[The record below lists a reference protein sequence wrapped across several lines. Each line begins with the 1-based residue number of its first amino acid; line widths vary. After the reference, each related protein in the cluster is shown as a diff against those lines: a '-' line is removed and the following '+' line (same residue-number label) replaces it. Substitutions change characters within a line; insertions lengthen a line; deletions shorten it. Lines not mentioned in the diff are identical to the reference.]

1 MDIWLVDD
9 ELLVAHE
16 RSNAKPGQ
24 TLQSL
29 YLDPL
34 HERIERNGGGVY
46 SDGPELTLLIDIKG
60 NGRAMYPV
68 LRKAL
73 EEYADILTTFT
84 DRGIAVRAGRAIIS
98 GSRPLNAMRGFDLH
112 YAAYD
117 GRLTDLGSTLSPDFM
132 PLISDSWTRTFSW
145 RGEGPMP
152 DEERARLHAI
162 VKQAHAE
169 GRKVRFWA
177 TPEREALWKELLDA
191 NVDYLNTD
199 ELGKLKSFLRKC
211 AR

>member
-1 MDIWLVDD
+1 
-9 ELLVAHE
+9 
-16 RSNAKPGQ
+16 
-24 TLQSL
+24 
-29 YLDPL
+29 
-34 HERIERNGGGVY
+34 
-46 SDGPELTLLIDIKG
+46 
-60 NGRAMYPV
+60 MYPV
-68 LRKAL
+68 LRKVL

-84 DRGIAVRAGRAIIS
+84 DTGIERRAVRAIIS
-98 GSRPLNAMRGFDLH
+98 GSRPLNAMRAFEIH

-132 PLISDSWTRTFSW
+132 PLISMSWTRTFSW

-191 NVDYLNTD
+191 GVDYLNTD
-199 ELGKLKSFLRKC
+199 DLEGLRNFLR
-211 AR
+211 AQER

>member
-1 MDIWLVDD
+1 MDG

-16 RSNAKPGQ
+16 RSNATPGL

-34 HERIERNGGGVY
+34 RERIERNGGRVY
-46 SDGPELTLLIDIKG
+46 RGGPEITLLVDIKG

-68 LRKAL
+68 LRKVL

-84 DRGIAVRAGRAIIS
+84 DTGIAVRAVRAIIS
-98 GSRPLNAMRGFDLH
+98 GSRPLNTMRGFDLH

-117 GRLTDLGSTLSPDFM
+117 GRLTDLDSTLSPDFM
-132 PLISDSWTRTFSW
+132 PLISDSWERTFSW

-162 VKQAHAE
+162 VAQAHAE

-191 NVDYLNTD
+191 GVDYLNTD
-199 ELGKLKSFLRKC
+199 DLEGLRNFLLAQER
-211 AR
+211 